1 MDLGDLKN
9 IHFVGIGGIGMS
21 GLAEI
26 ALAEGMHVSGC
37 DLKASS
43 VTRRLGEKGVPVS
56 IGHDPAHAAGSD
68 LVVISSAVRRD
79 NPEVLEALDRGVPVM
94 RRAEFLGE
102 LTSRRKTVA
111 IAGTHGKTS
120 TSAMTAF
127 VLSEARLDPTI
138 IVGGMLHDIQSNAR
152 LGKSDVLVVEAD
164 EYDRSFLA
172 FHPTIAVVTNIE
184 EDHLDI
190 YEDLE
195 DIRQAFATFA
205 SRVPESGVVIG
216 CVDEPDVALLLSS
229 AGRRTIGYG
238 TGSAAELR
246 AVELA
251 FDEKGSSFAIERG
264 GERLGSVTLRLPGVH
279 YVRNAL
285 AAVAVALEL
294 GVAIETITAA
304 LATFRGVERRFQI
317 LGTFHGALVV
327 DDYAHHPTEIR
338 ATVEAARG
346 SYPSRRVVALFQP
359 HLYSRTRDFAVD
371 FAAALATAD
380 EAWVAPIYPAR
391 EAPIEGISAM
401 TIVDAALASG
411 ATNVGAVEGNSAAIA
426 DRFRS
431 RLERGDLF
439 LTMGAGDVHEVGEA
453 LVEVAA

>member
-1 MDLGDLKN
+1 MGDLKN

-26 ALAEGMHVSGC
+26 ASAEGMRVSGC

-43 VTRRLGEKGVPVS
+43 VTRRLAGIGIPVAT
-56 IGHDPAHAAGSD
+56 GHDPAHAAGAG

-79 NPEVLEALDRGVPVM
+79 NPEVLRALELGVPVL

-102 LTSRRKTVA
+102 LTARRKTVA

-127 VLSEARLDPTI
+127 ILSEAKLDPTI
-138 IVGGMLHDIQSNAR
+138 VVGGMLHDLKSNAR
-152 LGKSDVLVVEAD
+152 LGGGEVLVVEAD

-190 YEDLE
+190 YEDLD
-195 DIRQAFATFA
+195 DIRRAFAEFA
-205 SRVPESGVVIG
+205 SRVPEAGVVIG
-216 CVDEPDVALLLSS
+216 CFDEPEVQSLLGG
-229 AGRRTIGYG
+229 AGRRCVSYG
-238 TGSAAELR
+238 TGEGAELR
-246 AVELA
+246 AVDLA
-251 FDEKGSSFAIERG
+251 FDESGSSFVIERNG
-264 GERLGSVTLRLPGVH
+264 ARLGSVRLRLPGVH
-279 YVRNAL
+279 YVRNSL

-294 GVAIETITAA
+294 GVEIETITAA

-317 LGTFHGALVV
+317 LGTFRGAVVV

-338 ATVEAARG
+338 ATVSAAKG
-346 SYPSRRVVALFQP
+346 SYPTRRIVALFQP
-359 HLYSRTRDFAVD
+359 HLYSRTRDFAAD

-391 EAPIEGISAM
+391 EAPIEGVSSM
-401 TIVDAALASG
+401 TIVDAALEAGAS
-411 ATNVGAVEGNSAAIA
+411 NVSAIDGTLAEIA
-426 DRFRS
+426 RAFES
-431 RLERGDLF
+431 RLGEGDLF

-453 LVEVAA
+453 LAGVAA

>member
-43 VTRRLGEKGVPVS
+43 VTRRLVEKGVPIS

-264 GERLGSVTLRLPGVH
+264 GEQLGSVTLRLPGVH